1 MKADDF
7 RSLTVDD
14 LDARISEMKKELFN
28 YRMQLHSNQ
37 LSNTNKIRFT
47 KRNIARALSV
57 RREKTQ
63 AAETQ
68 S

>member
-7 RSLTVDD
+7 RSLTVAD
-14 LDARISEMKKELFN
+14 LDARITEMKRELFN

-57 RREKTQ
+57 RHEKTQ

>member
-7 RSLTVDD
+7 RSLSVED
-14 LDARISEMKKELFN
+14 LDARLSEMKRELFN

-37 LSNTNKIRFT
+37 LSNTNKIRFL
-47 KRNIARALSV
+47 KRDIARALTV
-57 RREKTQ
+57 RREKTPT
-63 AAETQ
+63 AEKQ